1 MTVTVKSMH
10 AGQGVDYLLR
20 TVAVG
25 DGDRSLRDPLTRYY
39 TEEGTPPG
47 YWLGSGV
54 VSLDSGLKVGDE
66 VADEQLRRLIGH
78 GQHPATGE
86 QLGSRFRTYAQP
98 KTGKRKHAVAGFDM
112 TFSIP
117 KSASIL
123 WGVTDAGTQAIIA
136 DAHHRAVTEALD
148 FVEREIVATR
158 AGAKGARGSVVQLD
172 TTGVVATAFDHYD
185 SRASDPH
192 LHTHVVISNRV
203 KTVRDGKWRTLDGTP
218 LHHWTVAVSEL
229 HEAIFSDHL
238 TRALGVCWER
248 RARGRDR
255 NPAWEIT
262 GVPQKL
268 VTAFSQRSRDID
280 AATEAAIAEYVATH
294 GHQPKRSTINKL
306 RQTANLT
313 TRPPKHIHSLADLT
327 AGWRRRATDLLGED
341 ATTWAQN
348 ALANA
353 PQRLLRAD
361 NIPFDLIE
369 EVGRSVVIAVGEKR
383 STWRRANLYA
393 ETSRQILGWRFASAS
408 DREAITGLIV
418 EAAEHGSLR
427 LTPPDLT
434 KTPASFTRV
443 DGSSEFRPKHS
454 TVFSAEHLLA
464 AEDRLLK
471 RADAITAPTVDIEVV
486 DTTTNQPVKGHRLS
500 PEQAQAIA
508 KVAVSGRQLDLL
520 VGPAGAGKT
529 TALRVLKKA
538 WTQQRGGNSVAGLA
552 PSAAAAAVLAEELGI
567 GTENTAKWLYE
578 HQQGH
583 VRFSRG
589 QLVIIDEATLAG
601 TLTLDRITAHAEQAG
616 AKVLLV
622 GDWAQLQSVEAGGAF
637 GMLVE
642 ARDDAPELVDIHRFT
657 NKWEK
662 LASID
667 LRHGRVDVVDTYI
680 DHGRVDGGTGESMT
694 EAAYVA
700 WKHDVDHGRASILI
714 ADNAATVRDLNVRAQ
729 AERGGAHGRAVT
741 LIDGTNATTG
751 DWIITRQNDRRLR
764 TLRNGWVRNGDRW
777 TVNDVR
783 PDGSLVVRR
792 QDRRSGAVVLPAAY
806 VAEHVDLGY
815 AITAHRAQGITVD
828 TSHVVVTE
836 STTRENLY
844 VEMTRGRDHNHAY
857 VITGD
862 ADDNHGT
869 PDDQDVPTAR
879 EVLTGVLAN
888 VGAELSAT
896 QTIEAEQE
904 AWGGIRQLAA
914 ELETLAAAAQRDRWA
929 RLLARCGLTEAQ
941 RDDVLASDAY
951 GAFAAELRRA
961 EGNGHDVDRI
971 LPVAVNR
978 YGLGDADDVAAVLRH
993 RLRLATSDAGSRRSR
1008 RPARLIAGL
1017 IPEPIGPMAA
1027 DIRKAID
1034 ERKVLIEQR
1043 AKTLAETG
1051 IKRRESWIQR
1061 IGDAPAVDR
1070 IHWLRS
1076 VIAIAAYR
1084 DRYGITS
1091 RDPLGGQPVDDNQ
1104 RLDRA
1109 RAEAALRRATE
1120 ASTRLA
1126 SQELGQGR
1134 RGLGI

>member
-1 MTVTVKSMH
+1 MH

-39 TEEGTPPG
+39 AEEGTPPG

-54 VSLDSGLKVGDE
+54 ASLDSELKVGDE
-66 VADEQLRRLIGH
+66 VAEEHLRRLIGH
-78 GQHPATGE
+78 GQHPVTGE
-86 QLGSRFRTYAQP
+86 QLGSRFRTFAQP
-98 KTGKRKHAVAGFDM
+98 KAGKRKHAVAGFDM

-123 WGVTDAGTQAIIA
+123 WVVADAGTQAIIA
-136 DAHHRAVTEALD
+136 DAHHRAVEEALD

-158 AGAKGARGSVVQLD
+158 AGASGPGGSVVHLD

-185 SRASDPH
+185 SRANDPH
-192 LHTHVVISNRV
+192 LHTHVVISNKV

-238 TRALGVCWER
+238 TRALGVDWER

-255 NPAWEIT
+255 NPAWEIA
-262 GVPQKL
+262 GVRHQL
-268 VTAFSQRSRDID
+268 VAAFSQRSRDID
-280 AATEAAIAEYVATH
+280 AATEAAIEEYVAQH
-294 GHQPKRSTINKL
+294 GRQPKRSTVNKL

-313 TRPPKHIHSLADLT
+313 TRPPKHRHSLADLT

-341 ATTWAQN
+341 ATTWARN
-348 ALANA
+348 TLTNT

-361 NIPFDLIE
+361 DIPLDLIE

-393 ETSRQILGWRFASAS
+393 ETARQTLGWRFASAR

-418 EAAEHGSLR
+418 EAAEQGSMR
-427 LTPPDLT
+427 LTPPDLAT
-434 KTPASFTRV
+434 TPAAFTRN
-443 DGSSEFRPKHS
+443 DGTSEFRPKHS

-471 RADAITAPTVDIEVV
+471 RADAITAPTVDIEIV
-486 DTTTNQPVKGHRLS
+486 DAITEQPVKGHRLS

-508 KVAVSGRQLDLL
+508 TVAVSGRNLDLL

-529 TALRVLKKA
+529 TALRALKQA
-538 WTQQRGGNSVAGLA
+538 WTHQHGRNGVVGLA

-583 VRFSRG
+583 AHFSRG
-589 QLVIIDEATLAG
+589 QLVIIDEASLAG
-601 TLTLDRITAHAEQAG
+601 TLTLDRITAHADQAG

-657 NKWEK
+657 NEWEK
-662 LASID
+662 LASLD
-667 LRHGRVDVVDTYI
+667 LRHGRAEIIDTYI
-680 DHGRVDGGTGESMT
+680 DHGRVDDGTGESMT
-694 EAAYVA
+694 ETAYAA
-700 WKHDVDHGRASILI
+700 WKHDIDHGRASILI
-714 ADNAATVRDLNVRAQ
+714 ADNSGTVRDLNIRAQ
-729 AERGGAHGRAVT
+729 TERGAGHGRAVT

-751 DWIITRQNDRRLR
+751 DWIITRKNDRRLR

-777 TVNDVR
+777 TVKDVR

-792 QDRRSGAVVLPAAY
+792 QDRHSGAVVLPAAY

-828 TSHVVVTE
+828 TSRVVVTE

-844 VEMTRGRDHNHAY
+844 VAMTRGREHNHAH
-857 VITGD
+857 VITGNT
-862 ADDNHGT
+862 DDNHGT
-869 PDDQDVPTAR
+869 PDEQDAATAR

-904 AWGGIRQLAA
+904 AWGGTRQLAA

-929 RLLARCGLTEAQ
+929 RLLARCGLTEEQ
-941 RDDVLASDAY
+941 RYDILASDAY
-951 GAFAAELRRA
+951 GTFAAELRRA
-961 EGNGHDVDRI
+961 EANGHDVNRI

-993 RLRLATSDAGSRRSR
+993 RLRLATTDAGSRQSR

-1017 IPEPIGPMAA
+1017 IPEPIGPMAP
-1027 DIRKAID
+1027 DVRKAID

-1043 AKTLAETG
+1043 AKTLADTA
-1051 IKRRESWIQR
+1051 IRRRESWIQQ
-1061 IGDAPAVDR
+1061 IGDPPAVDR
-1070 IHWLRS
+1070 ADWMRN
-1076 VIAIAAYR
+1076 VVTIAAYR

-1091 RDPLGGQPVDDNQ
+1091 RDPLGGQAVDDNQ

-1109 RAEAALRRATE
+1109 RAVAALRS
-1120 ASTRLA
+1120 ASTTGLHSFSQTLA
-1126 SQELGQGR
+1126 SGPPILDR
-1134 RGLGI
+1134 P

>member
-1 MTVTVKSMH
+1 M
-10 AGQGVDYLLR
+10 
-20 TVAVG
+20 
-25 DGDRSLRDPLTRYY
+25 
-39 TEEGTPPG
+39 
-47 YWLGSGV
+47 
-54 VSLDSGLKVGDE
+54 
-66 VADEQLRRLIGH
+66 
-78 GQHPATGE
+78 
-86 QLGSRFRTYAQP
+86 
-98 KTGKRKHAVAGFDM
+98 
-112 TFSIP
+112 
-117 KSASIL
+117 
-123 WGVTDAGTQAIIA
+123 
-136 DAHHRAVTEALD
+136 
-148 FVEREIVATR
+148 
-158 AGAKGARGSVVQLD
+158 
-172 TTGVVATAFDHYD
+172 
-185 SRASDPH
+185 
-192 LHTHVVISNRV
+192 
-203 KTVRDGKWRTLDGTP
+203 
-218 LHHWTVAVSEL
+218 
-229 HEAIFSDHL
+229 
-238 TRALGVCWER
+238 
-248 RARGRDR
+248 
-255 NPAWEIT
+255 
-262 GVPQKL
+262 
-268 VTAFSQRSRDID
+268 
-280 AATEAAIAEYVATH
+280 
-294 GHQPKRSTINKL
+294 
-306 RQTANLT
+306 
-313 TRPPKHIHSLADLT
+313 
-327 AGWRRRATDLLGED
+327 
-341 ATTWAQN
+341 
-348 ALANA
+348 
-353 PQRLLRAD
+353 
-361 NIPFDLIE
+361 
-369 EVGRSVVIAVGEKR
+369 
-383 STWRRANLYA
+383 
-393 ETSRQILGWRFASAS
+393 
-408 DREAITGLIV
+408 
-418 EAAEHGSLR
+418 
-427 LTPPDLT
+427 
-434 KTPASFTRV
+434 
-443 DGSSEFRPKHS
+443 
-454 TVFSAEHLLA
+454 
-464 AEDRLLK
+464 
-471 RADAITAPTVDIEVV
+471 
-486 DTTTNQPVKGHRLS
+486 
-500 PEQAQAIA
+500 
-508 KVAVSGRQLDLL
+508 
-520 VGPAGAGKT
+520 
-529 TALRVLKKA
+529 
-538 WTQQRGGNSVAGLA
+538 
-552 PSAAAAAVLAEELGI
+552 
-567 GTENTAKWLYE
+567 
-578 HQQGH
+578 
-583 VRFSRG
+583 RFSRG